1 MNPQNRKR
9 LLVFLALGA
18 FGILLADRWIIQPLS
33 DLWAK
38 RSERIQSLRQS
49 ITRGQSLLEREDVLA
64 RRWEDMRQSAL
75 PKDASDAEEKVEQA
89 THRWINESGVTLSR
103 IQPQWNPREELY
115 RTYNCEANAEGN
127 LESVFRFLY
136 ELETDSLPLY
146 IEEVTIGSS
155 DDKGEQLKLSL
166 RFSGLQWIEEN
177 QQ

>member
-1 MNPQNRKR
+1 MNPENRKR

-18 FGILLADRWIIQPLS
+18 VGVLLADRWIARPLGK
-33 DLWAK
+33 LWSE

-49 ITRGQSLLEREDVLA
+49 IARGQSLLEREDSLA

-75 PKDASDAEEKVEQA
+75 PKDASAAEEKVEQA

-115 RTYNCEANAEGN
+115 RTYDCQADAEGN

-136 ELETDSLPLY
+136 ELETDPLPLY
-146 IEEVTIGSS
+146 IEKVTIGSS
-155 DDKGEQLKLSL
+155 EDKGEELKLSL